1 MTDEVDSSIDGR
13 IEVIIVEIAA
23 ITGSRVDSAV
33 TSLFG
38 LLVLIEPSVIVPRA

>member
-13 IEVIIVEIAA
+13 IEVIRVEIAA

-33 TSLFG
+33 TSPTI
-38 LLVLIEPSVIVPRA
+38 VLIEPSVIVPRA